1 MVVFPAIFVM
11 DRKITSGYNFGASLN
26 RIEIK
31 YYGNFN
37 KAFSFETFVIILTEC
52 FFSVPEKA
60 ILKFSESY
68 RKSLLIL
75 GSRKL
80 YLIGNSKNVDSAQT
94 EIIAFVYKENWS
106 RKLLVHHT
114 CLIIITIFDHCLI
127 NQHNFLLAHSQ

>member
-1 MVVFPAIFVM
+1 MLVVFPAIFVM
-11 DRKITSGYNFGASLN
+11 DKKIISGYNFGASLN
-26 RIEIK
+26 SIEIK

-52 FFSVPEKA
+52 FFLVPEKA

-80 YLIGNSKNVDSAQT
+80 YLIGNSKNVDCSQT
-94 EIIAFVYKENWS
+94 EIIAFVYKEN
-106 RKLLVHHT
+106 
-114 CLIIITIFDHCLI
+114 
-127 NQHNFLLAHSQ
+127 